1 MLSQNLETGKK
12 GEDIAT
18 HFLIQKGYTIQERN
32 WRHKHWEVDII
43 ASKGTILH
51 FIEVKTRTNMHYGYP
66 EEGISKE
73 KMQHLKNAAMVYQFK
88 HQRWKYI
95 QFDAIA
101 IQLQGLTIKE
111 IMLIED
117 IYF

>member
-1 MLSQNLETGKK
+1 MLYQNLETGKK

-18 HFLIQKGYTIQERN
+18 HYLLEKGFIIHDRN

-43 ASKGTILH
+43 ASKGIILH
-51 FIEVKTRTNMHYGYP
+51 FIEVKTRTSTQYGYP
-66 EEGISKE
+66 EESISKE
-73 KMQHLKNAAMVYQFK
+73 KMQHLKNAAMAYQFK
-88 HQRWKYI
+88 NKRWKYI

-101 IQLQGLTIKE
+101 IQLNGASIKE
-111 IMLIED
+111 IMFIED

>member
-1 MLSQNLETGKK
+1 MLSQNLETDKR

-66 EEGISKE
+66 
-73 KMQHLKNAAMVYQFK
+73 
-88 HQRWKYI
+88 
-95 QFDAIA
+95 
-101 IQLQGLTIKE
+101 
-111 IMLIED
+111 
-117 IYF
+117 